1 MLGGVI
7 RLAGIPVRTEDA
19 RARSSP
25 PCSPTT
31 TPDGLKAAARIAH
44 ALDVDAAIVALTV
57 QQRDPVR
64 AALEGP
70 APGLGELRDALV
82 QRARRQG
89 GAPRG
94 REPLANVES
103 RSRNPFVAPRRT
115 HQVQQHGTKEG
126 L

>member
-19 RARSSP
+19 RALVATLLADDHP
-25 PCSPTT
+25 G
-31 TPDGLKAAARIAH
+31 GLKAAARIAH
-44 ALDVDAAIVALTV
+44 ALDGDAAIVALTV
-57 QQRDPVR
+57 QQRDPVL